1 MLSVRGG
8 VFRLIG
14 TDWPRA
20 VGSWSRQYG
29 GGGGGGYFGGGHGAY
44 NNGGGG
50 GSSFVHDDATDAK
63 LVVGT
68 HKDCKAIS
76 GGAGTKNYPGGGVG
90 AGGPSHHGGCKAAS
104 GGNGHLVIIE
114 SY

>member
-1 MLSVRGG
+1 MLLFGV
-8 VFRLIG
+8 VFRLTG
-14 TDWPRA
+14 TEWPRA

-50 GSSFVHDDATDAK
+50 GSSFVHGDATDTKIAA
-63 LVVGT
+63 GT
-68 HKDCKAIS
+68 HKDCKGIS
-76 GGAGTKNYPGGGVG
+76 GGADTKNYPGGGVG
-90 AGGPSHHGGCKAAS
+90 AGGPSHHGGCTAAT